1 MRPAVVLAGFVLGSA
16 AGIAFSLFG
25 VLVIYWALRGEH
37 PRIAAEIGP
46 LLTHLTLFAALTL
59 VAAVTFYAEL
69 RQFAWRVACRVALVG
84 ALAGLAASYW
94 PK

>member
-1 MRPAVVLAGFVLGSA
+1 MRPAVVLVGFVLGSA

-25 VLVIYWALRGEH
+25 VLIVYLVLRSEH
-37 PRIAAEIGP
+37 PRIGAEIGP
-46 LLTHLTLFAALTL
+46 LLTHLMLFGALTV

-69 RQFAWRVACRVALVG
+69 RQFTWRSACRVALVG

-94 PK
+94 PR